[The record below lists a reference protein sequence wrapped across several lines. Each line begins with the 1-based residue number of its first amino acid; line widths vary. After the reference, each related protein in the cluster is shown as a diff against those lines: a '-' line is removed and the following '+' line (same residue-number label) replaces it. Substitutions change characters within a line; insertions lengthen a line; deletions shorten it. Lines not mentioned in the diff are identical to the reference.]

1 MTNYVAKD
9 VVLQTLTKI
18 GYNRTF
24 HVVFDKA
31 DGEEREMDA
40 MMIQPDRPVF
50 KEVENMPVIDIW
62 KEAWRSFNVNRVKQI
77 VTEG

>member
-1 MTNYVAKD
+1 MGNYVAKD

-18 GYNRTF
+18 GYNKTF

-31 DGEEREMDA
+31 DGEERKMDA

-50 KEVENMPVIDIW
+50 KEVENMAVIDIW
-62 KEAWRSFNVNRVKQI
+62 KEAWRSFNVNRVKKI
-77 VTEG
+77 VIE